1 MSKGK
6 GFMGK
11 LQDKITCKIKNIDI
25 TALLILNSP
34 YIIVFY
40 FIDKISWLYRQTS
53 SMDFSRR
60 FLATIMYLSR
70 AFKNPLPSING
81 HDLLI
86 ALIAAGLFKFYI
98 TQKLKKKKKYRD
110 GYEYGSARW
119 GTKEEISYL
128 MSEDEFDNIIL
139 TQTEGLMMNGK
150 PTSPEYA
157 RNKNIEIVGGSGSG
171 KTRFFIKPNIMQM
184 HCSYVV
190 TDPKGT
196 VLVECGKMLER
207 GTPKRKIQKD
217 KKGNPMKDANGL
229 PVYKKDKH
237 GKPVYVRDKK
247 GKIIYEPYNI
257 KVLNTINFEK
267 SMHYNPFKYIHSEED
282 IQSLVTT
289 LINNTKGAG
298 EKEDFWVKAE
308 KLLYMAYIGYIF
320 YEGQDSD
327 KNFKTLLAMLQ
338 ASEVSEEDESFKNAV
353 DQMFDEL
360 REKKPEHFAV
370 RQYDNYKLAAGKTA
384 KSILISCAARLAPF
398 NIQRLLDLTEYDELE
413 LDTIGDR
420 KTALFVIISDT
431 DPTFNFLVSIMYT
444 QLFNLL
450 CKKADD
456 EYDGSLPVHVQC
468 LLDEFANIG
477 QIPNFEKL
485 IATIRSRNISAAIVL
500 QAESQLKAI
509 YKDSADTII
518 GNCDSMLFLGGKEG
532 STLRNINETLG
543 KETIDTRTTSDSRGQ
558 SRSAG
563 TNFQRTGR
571 DLMTKDEL
579 ATMNRTECILQIS
592 GLRPFKSKK
601 FDITKHK
608 RYHRLMDYDKKNRF
622 DIKAY
627 LNRYNMPSFNEMMEN
642 VSEDEVIVE
651 VRYFTPRESTKE
663 ETEEKEEVKE
673 GTKDASTEESMQG
686 ATKAT

>member
-1 MSKGK
+1 MSKVKNVKEKLSGK
-6 GFMGK
+6 AKSKFK
-11 LQDKITCKIKNIDI
+11 QIDLM
-25 TALLILNSP
+25 ALIILNSP
-34 YIIVFY
+34 YVVAFY
-40 FIDKISWLYRQTS
+40 LGDKISWLYRQTS
-53 SMDFSRR
+53 PSMESPRR
-60 FLATIMYLSR
+60 MLATFMYMSR
-70 AFKNPLPSING
+70 AFKNPLPSF
-81 HDLLI
+81 HKTDLLVGLI
-86 ALIAAGLFKFYI
+86 LAALFRLYI
-98 TQKLKKKKKYRD
+98 TIKFKNKKKYRD

-119 GTKEEISYL
+119 GTKEEIGHL
-128 MSEDEFDNIIL
+128 MSEDEYDNIIL
-139 TQTEGLMMNGK
+139 TQTEGIMMNGK

-157 RNKNIEIVGGSGSG
+157 RNKNIEVVGGSGSG

-196 VLVECGKMLER
+196 VLVECGKMLEK
-207 GTPKRKIQKD
+207 GSPKRAVRKD
-217 KKGNPMKDANGL
+217 KNGKPMKDANGL

-237 GKPVYVRDKK
+237 GKPVYVHDKN
-247 GKIIYEPYNI
+247 GKTVYEPYTI
-257 KVLNTINFEK
+257 KVLNTINFDK
-267 SMHYNPFKYIHSEED
+267 SNHYNPFRYLKSEED

-298 EKEDFWVKAE
+298 EKEDFWIKAE

-320 YEGQDSD
+320 YEAEERD
-327 KNFKTLLAMLQ
+327 KNFHTLLRMLQ
-338 ASEVSEEDESFKNAV
+338 ASEVREDDDNFKNAV
-353 DQMFDEL
+353 DRMFDDL
-360 REKKPEHFAV
+360 REKNPDHFAV

-398 NIQRLLDLTEYDELE
+398 NIQRLLDLTEYDEME

-431 DPTFNFLVSIMYT
+431 DPTFNFLVSIMYS

-456 EYDGSLPVHVQC
+456 EYGGSLPVHVQC

-477 QIPNFEKL
+477 QIPNFERL

-509 YKDSADTII
+509 YRESADTII

-532 STLRNINETLG
+532 LTLRNINEILG
-543 KETIDTRTTSDSRGQ
+543 KETIDTKTTSDSRGQ
-558 SRSAG
+558 SRTAG

-571 DLMTKDEL
+571 DLMTRDEL
-579 ATMNRTECILQIS
+579 ATMNRTECILQIA
-592 GLRPFKSKK
+592 GLRPYKSKK
-601 FDITKHK
+601 YDITKHK
-608 RYHRLMDYDKKNRF
+608 RYHRLMDYDKKNSF

-627 LNRYNMPSFNEMMEN
+627 INKNKLLSPSELIKEGNVEIAEMLYVERKDAKNE
-642 VSEDEVIVE
+642 S
-651 VRYFTPRESTKE
+651 
-663 ETEEKEEVKE
+663 EKE
-673 GTKDASTEESMQG
+673 
-686 ATKAT
+686 